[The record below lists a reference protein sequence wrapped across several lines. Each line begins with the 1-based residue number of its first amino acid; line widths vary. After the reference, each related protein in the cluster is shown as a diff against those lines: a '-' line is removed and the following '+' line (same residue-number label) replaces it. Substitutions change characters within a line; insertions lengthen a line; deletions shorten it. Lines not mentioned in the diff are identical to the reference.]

1 MPAFACCTGVP
12 RLGKKKDHHL
22 CRLVCFW
29 VRKKNTRGKKWEVG
43 VLPLKSQMLPNPTRD
58 EATQRL
64 LEIPPRTWKNT
75 PSHQGTRTRHP
86 AQVPK
91 YIHHDMGFAAR
102 HW

>member
-1 MPAFACCTGVP
+1 MGSWSFT
-12 RLGKKKDHHL
+12 
-22 CRLVCFW
+22 
-29 VRKKNTRGKKWEVG
+29 
-43 VLPLKSQMLPNPTRD
+43 SQVSDVANPTRD